1 MNTYCI
7 NLKHRRAKWIKTL
20 CECKKL
26 DIDPIRFDAIFNSDG
41 HMGCMLSH
49 IDLLRQINES
59 EFMIIEDDIKVIGSI
74 NDMNKAISQ
83 LPDNWDLLYLG
94 AELNQPITRFSDNL
108 FILKNATVTHAIMYN
123 NQNGVVDYIIDKH
136 EYIIDRFYSE
146 KVQDRFNC
154 FITYPMICTQD
165 PGYSDTVRWW
175 KDYKKIEKMYNRHTI

>member
-1 MNTYCI
+1 
-7 NLKHRRAKWIKTL
+7 
-20 CECKKL
+20 
-26 DIDPIRFDAIFNSDG
+26 
-41 HMGCMLSH
+41 MGCMLSH

-136 EYIIDRFYSE
+136 EYIIDGLSSIGLKAVSLDTQSLIELYY
-146 KVQDRFNC
+146 N
-154 FITYPMICTQD
+154 TYNPDIYDQQ
-165 PGYSDTVRWW
+165 
-175 KDYKKIEKMYNRHTI
+175 KIVDINKLDIE